1 MWSPPA
7 IVIEKSFSVTAMV
20 FQAGAGVDVAVWVLP
35 PPFPALTLWVD
46 EAGEEDELPHAA
58 RARVRAAAAAA
69 RRRLLM

>member
-1 MWSPPA
+1 
-7 IVIEKSFSVTAMV
+7 
-20 FQAGAGVDVAVWVLP
+20 VLP